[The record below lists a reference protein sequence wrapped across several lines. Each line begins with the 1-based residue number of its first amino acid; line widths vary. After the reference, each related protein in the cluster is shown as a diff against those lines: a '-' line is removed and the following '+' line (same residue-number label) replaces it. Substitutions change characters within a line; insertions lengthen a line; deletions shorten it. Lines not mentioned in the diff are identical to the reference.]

1 MRNKIVLFSLQTFSA
16 TGGIQKMT
24 RTLAYCINNI
34 AERHGLNFSLW
45 SVYDRDDDV
54 MPRYLPASKFKGFR
68 ADRIKFIA
76 EAIKLGRQCDTVIL
90 SHINMAVVGLAIKL
104 LNPKCKV
111 MLIAHGIEVWRPVTF
126 LKRAFLK
133 QCDKII
139 CVSEFTRTEVIR
151 WHNTDPGKCV
161 ILNNA
166 IDPFMKL
173 PVELVKPL
181 PLLERYGLT
190 PDNDILFTLT
200 RLANTEQY
208 KGYDQ
213 VIRSIGKL
221 KTKFPE
227 IRYVL
232 AGQYDE
238 EEKQRINN
246 LITQHKAE
254 GLVILSGFINEEELT
269 DHFLMADLFILPSK
283 KEGFGIVFI
292 EALACGLPVI
302 CGNTDGSLDAVKHG
316 KLGTAINPDNTDE
329 LELAVLNHL
338 ENRPSLAERTRLQ
351 QECISYFNTDCY
363 VTKLENLLINDR

>member
-1 MRNKIVLFSLQTFSA
+1 MRNKIVLLSLQTFSA

-34 AERHGLNFSLW
+34 TERHNLNFSLW
-45 SVYDRDDDV
+45 SVYDRNEDI
-54 MPRYLPASKFKGFR
+54 MPKYLSASKFKGFG

-76 EAIKLGRQCDTVIL
+76 DAIKLGRQCDTVIL
-90 SHINMAVVGLAIKL
+90 SHINMAAVGLAIKL
-104 LNPKCKV
+104 LNPKCRV
-111 MLIAHGIEVWRPVTF
+111 MLIAHGIEVWRPVTL

-139 CVSEFTRTEVIR
+139 CVSEFTRTEVVK
-151 WHNTDPGKCV
+151 WHKTNPDKCIV
-161 ILNNA
+161 LNNA

-173 PVELVKPL
+173 PVDLGKPL
-181 PLLERYGLT
+181 SLLKRYGLT
-190 PDNDILFTLT
+190 TDNDILFTLT

-246 LITQHKAE
+246 LIAQHKAE

-316 KLGTAINPDNTDE
+316 KLGTAINPDSTDE

-338 ENRPSLAERTRLQ
+338 ENRPSLAERARLQ
-351 QECISYFNTDCY
+351 QECTSYFNTDCY
-363 VTKLENLLINDR
+363 LTKLENLLINDR

>member
-1 MRNKIVLFSLQTFSA
+1 
-16 TGGIQKMT
+16 MT
-24 RTLAYCINNI
+24 RTLAYCINDI
-34 AERHGLNFSLW
+34 AERLNLNFALW
-45 SVYDRDDDV
+45 SVYDSDKDI
-54 MPRYLPASKFKGFR
+54 MPKYLPASKFKGFR
-68 ADRIKFIA
+68 ADRVKFIT
-76 EAIKLGRQCDTVIL
+76 EAIKLSRQCDTVIL

-104 LNPKCKV
+104 LKPKCRV
-111 MLIAHGIEVWRPVTF
+111 MLIAHGIEVWRPVS
-126 LKRAFLK
+126 LVKRAFLK

-139 CVSEFTRTEVIR
+139 CVSEFTRAEVIK
-151 WHNTDPGKCV
+151 WHNPNPDKCIV
-161 ILNNA
+161 LNNA

-173 PVELVKPL
+173 PVDLGKPL
-181 PLLERYGLT
+181 DLLERYGLT

-213 VIRSIGKL
+213 VIRSLGKL
-221 KTKFPE
+221 KTEFPKL
-227 IRYVL
+227 RYVL
-232 AGQYDE
+232 AGPYDE

-246 LITQHKAE
+246 LIKQYNVE

-316 KLGTAINPDNTDE
+316 KLGTAINPDNIDE
-329 LELAVLNHL
+329 LKLAVLKHL
-338 ENRPSLAERTRLQ
+338 ENRPSLAERAVLQ
-351 QECISYFNTDCY
+351 QECISYFNSDSY
-363 VTKLENLLINDR
+363 VTKLEKILINDR